1 MEKRKHEYDLYVI
14 KSLKTANYL
23 VRAGFD
29 IVVIGKNNKE
39 EGKVTFLFE
48 DTSEFRKALTEYSRK
63 NR

>member
-1 MEKRKHEYDLYVI
+1 MENIKHEHNLYII

-29 IVVIGKNNKE
+29 IVVIGKNDKE
-39 EGKVTFLFE
+39 ENKITFLFE
-48 DTSEFRKALTEYSRK
+48 DTPEFRKTLTEYSRK